1 MPNPPLRIG
10 LVGTGRWGQ
19 AYIRTLAILPD
30 VTLAAT
36 YNSSFAPS
44 VFECDNLDGLIVAT
58 PPSSHA
64 ALARAAFER
73 RIPVLIE
80 KPMTLDLAEAR
91 ELAELFD
98 RVGLPAMVDHTHLF
112 HPAYEGLKAI
122 INTLGGPDAVKS
134 IRAEAGNRG
143 PVRSD
148 ASVLWDWGAHD
159 VAMILDLMNGK
170 PTTVC
175 GYSEPAG
182 DGEHVQLTF
191 SYANGTRAEI
201 DVCNGLDHRIRSLSV
216 DCGDKTVIYYDTIPA
231 KLRCGSRAISVS
243 PDLPL
248 TRVILSFVESIRSG
262 QVRRSGL
269 DVGLSVVEILAACER
284 SIACRETV
292 TL

>member
-19 AYIRTLAILPD
+19 AYIRTLATLSD

-36 YNSSFAPS
+36 YNSSFTPS
-44 VFECDNLDGLIVAT
+44 VLDGDNLDGLIVAT
-58 PPSSHA
+58 PPFSHA
-64 ALARAAFER
+64 ALARAALER

-80 KPMTLDLAEAR
+80 KPMTLDPMEAR
-91 ELAELFD
+91 TLTELAE

-122 INTLGGPDAVKS
+122 VDTLGGPDAVKA

-159 VAMILDLMNGK
+159 VAMILELMNAK
-170 PTTVC
+170 PATVR

-182 DGEHVQLTF
+182 DGERVKLSF
-191 SYANGTRAEI
+191 DYANGARVEI
-201 DVCNGLDHRIRSLSV
+201 DLCNGLDRRVRSLSV
-216 DCGDKTVIYYDTIPA
+216 DCGEKTVIYDDTVPE
-231 KLRCGSRAISVS
+231 KLRCDSRMISVS

-248 TRVILSFVESIRSG
+248 TRVILSFVESIHSG
-262 QVRRSGL
+262 QAKRSGL
-269 DVGLSVVEILAACER
+269 DVGLSVVEVLAACEQ
-284 SIACRETV
+284 SIACRKTV
-292 TL
+292 ML